1 MTRNSVKQMVSVL
14 KQFGPMTENEI
25 TQTAFSYDR
34 NLSYQSNKKY
44 ADMLRRGMKK
54 GIIDRVEIPSNAINL
69 TRINTKPTRARFIYF
84 ATKPEIEIPCSLKQD
99 MEWANES
106 ENIQ

>member
-1 MTRNSVKQMVSVL
+1 
-14 KQFGPMTENEI
+14 
-25 TQTAFSYDR
+25 
-34 NLSYQSNKKY
+34 
-44 ADMLRRGMKK
+44 MLRRGMKK

-84 ATKPEIEIPCSLKQD
+84 ATKPEIEIPCSLEQD

-106 ENIQ
+106 ENIL